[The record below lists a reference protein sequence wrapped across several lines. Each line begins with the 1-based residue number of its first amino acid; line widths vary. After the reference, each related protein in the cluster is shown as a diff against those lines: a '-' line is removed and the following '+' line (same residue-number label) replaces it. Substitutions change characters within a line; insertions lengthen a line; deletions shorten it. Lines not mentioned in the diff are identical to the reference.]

1 MCYVCKTPRKDGS
14 SRGFYENL
22 WHVHTIRNYC
32 FKKSALIHPLK
43 SIGCCP
49 HRTRAENEMRC
60 EWMNEVLRLCM
71 KEDEGAIGE
80 KRFYGFNNLARK
92 KCDSGP
98 DVHGGREAVRWFH

>member
-1 MCYVCKTPRKDGS
+1 
-14 SRGFYENL
+14 
-22 WHVHTIRNYC
+22 
-32 FKKSALIHPLK
+32 
-43 SIGCCP
+43 
-49 HRTRAENEMRC
+49 MRC

-80 KRFYGFNNLARK
+80 KRFYGFNNLAVK